1 MLATH
6 VITDRDDFR
15 ALRPA
20 WNELLQ
26 ACPSRNLFTTHAWL
40 FNWWTHFGD
49 GAALRLVTLYDA
61 ERLVGIAPLT
71 LYKRRLSGLPVSV
84 LSTFF
89 NVHVSRADF
98 VIHPDYLVAA
108 MSALAEY
115 CAENIRDWDV
125 LMLRQLPCA
134 TAQAL
139 AQACQ
144 TIGLTAFPLQTG
156 VGKCYL
162 NVDATW
168 TDYLATRTRHFR
180 KRLKEHCRRP
190 EKLGNAKY
198 FISAGADKIEE
209 DFAVLRALEQRSWKH
224 ADDFA
229 AMDARDWQF
238 QKALALCADEG
249 IGCENIFLA
258 LDDKVVAAIHS
269 LSYAGVIY
277 AFQMMYDEQ
286 YRDAYLG
293 RATFKQ
299 LLESVWQTGHYSV
312 FDFNG
317 NSPFCKSWTDQESA
331 FFDLQVFH
339 GRLYSRLLAALKNIR
354 RRFR

>member
-26 ACPSRNLFTTHAWL
+26 ACPARNLFITHAWL
-40 FNWWTHFGD
+40 FNWWLHFGD

-61 ERLVGIAPLT
+61 GRLVGIVPLM
-71 LYKRRLSGLPVSV
+71 LYNRRLSGLPVHV
-84 LSTFF
+84 LGTFF
-89 NVHVSRADF
+89 NVHVSRTDF
-98 VIHPDYLVAA
+98 IIHPDYVGAA
-108 MSALAEY
+108 MAALATY
-115 CAENIRDWDV
+115 CAANSRDWDV
-125 LMLRQLPCA
+125 LMLRQLPDT
-134 TAQAL
+134 TARTI

-144 TIGLTAFPLQTG
+144 TAGLTHFPLQAG

-162 NVDATW
+162 RVDASW
-168 TDYLATRTRHFR
+168 NDYLATRTRHFR

-190 EKLGNAKY
+190 EKLGDAKY
-198 FISAGADKIEE
+198 FISSAGEKIEQ
-209 DFAVLRALEQRSWKH
+209 DFELLRALEQRSWKH
-224 ADDFA
+224 ADNFA
-229 AMDARDWQF
+229 AMDDRDWRF
-238 QKALALCADEG
+238 QKALAVCADEG

-299 LLESVWQTGHYSV
+299 LLESVWQTGRYRV

-317 NSPFCKSWTDQESA
+317 NSPFCKSWTDQEHA
-331 FFDLQVFH
+331 FFDLQAFN
-339 GRLYSRLLAALKNIR
+339 GRPYSRLLAALKRIS
-354 RRFR
+354 RRFK